1 MEVIGPSIM
10 KCKICN
16 ARKPR
21 RYCPGVGG
29 DICSICCGSEREVT
43 VNCPLECPYL
53 MEARQH
59 EKAPITNP
67 EQIPNQ
73 DVRISEEFLRDHEP
87 LLIFMGAKLLEASLE
102 TAGAVDSDV
111 QEALESLIRTY
122 RTLESGLYYETRP
135 NNLLA
140 AAVHQKIQDSVQ
152 ELRKELGEK
161 GSTPIRD
168 AEILGVLVFLE
179 RVGLHQRNGRPRG
192 RAFIDYLRGYF
203 PQKQTSAADT
213 PSLIQ
218 V

>member
-1 MEVIGPSIM
+1 
-10 KCKICN
+10 
-16 ARKPR
+16 
-21 RYCPGVGG
+21 
-29 DICSICCGSEREVT
+29 VT
-43 VNCPLECPYL
+43 VNCPLDCQYL

-59 EKAPITNP
+59 EKPPAANP
-67 EQIPNQ
+67 EQVPNQ
-73 DVRISEEFLRDHEP
+73 DVRISEEFLREHEP
-87 LLIFMGAKLLEASLE
+87 LLIFLGAKLLEASLE

-111 QEALESLIRTY
+111 QEAIESLIRTY

-140 AAVHQKIQDSVQ
+140 ASIHQKIQDSVQ
-152 ELRKELGEK
+152 ELRKELTEK

-168 AEILGVLVFLE
+168 AEIMGILVFLE
-179 RVGLHQRNGRPRG
+179 RVGLHQRNGRPKG

-203 PQKQTSAADT
+203 PQKQAGPADA